1 MTSPQQPSSTKDQ
14 ASATTLT
21 AARAPQPLVIPSDT
35 LFRPDR
41 REVVI
46 LHDGH
51 AYRLRLTRQNRLILT
66 K

>member
-1 MTSPQQPSSTKDQ
+1 MTHSQLPSTKDQ
-14 ASATTLT
+14 GTATTPT

-35 LFRPDR
+35 LFRSDR

-46 LHDGH
+46 LHEGH
-51 AYRLRLTRQNRLILT
+51 AYRLRLTRQNKLILT

>member
-1 MTSPQQPSSTKDQ
+1 MLTANEKYPKPAASPSPQTVE
-14 ASATTLT
+14 
-21 AARAPQPLVIPSDT
+21 PLVIPSET
-35 LFRPDR
+35 LFRFGR

-51 AYRLRLTRQNRLILT
+51 AYRLRLTRQNKLILT